1 MPSIVDQRHCSLLNP
16 GRRSRFGGCWGKLV
30 PGALSLPQPV
40 KRQVNGTSHAWIV
53 EWLLAG
59 IDNHLVRAHGDTP
72 GRNCAAGHA
81 RFEAETR
88 STFKADV
95 KEHLADA
102 SPIAQALRQSAIR
115 TLSALGDSP
124 NVASVRDAPS
134 HWRAA

>member
-16 GRRSRFGGCWGKLV
+16 GRHSRFGGCWGKLV

-81 RFEAETR
+81 RFGAATALHLKPMSGNTLPTR
-88 STFKADV
+88 V
-95 KEHLADA
+95 
-102 SPIAQALRQSAIR
+102 QLRRHGDNQRSERSQVSAIR
-115 TLSALGDSP
+115 RTWLV
-124 NVASVRDAPS
+124 VA
-134 HWRAA
+134 